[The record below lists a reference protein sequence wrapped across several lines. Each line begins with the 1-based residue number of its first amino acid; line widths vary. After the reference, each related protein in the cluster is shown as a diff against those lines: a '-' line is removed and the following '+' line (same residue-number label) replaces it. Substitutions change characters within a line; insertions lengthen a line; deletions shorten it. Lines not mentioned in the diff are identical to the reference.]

1 MSVRFFRAEKKKD
14 ILVFVSRGLVQ
25 SEDSTSRLTK
35 VREWA
40 ALEDQ
45 IKRFESEIRVKEQ
58 RAVFNLNDYFFNGPV
73 TDALE
78 NTAI

>member
-58 RAVFNLNDYFFNGPV
+58 RAVFNLNDCFFNGPV